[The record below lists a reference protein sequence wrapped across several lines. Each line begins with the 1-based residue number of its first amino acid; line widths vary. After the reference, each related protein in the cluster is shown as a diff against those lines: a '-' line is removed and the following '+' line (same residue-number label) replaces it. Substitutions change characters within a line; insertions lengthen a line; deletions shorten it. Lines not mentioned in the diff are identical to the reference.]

1 MRKNQMQ
8 REQFDALP
16 ADYRVLQLLRVFPQ
30 ETPGGTALLSE
41 AELDFYVEQF
51 EKSGFTGGI
60 NWYRNMSHNW
70 ASSAAVE
77 QRVRVPTLFIGARD
91 NVVIPLADIESM
103 RDHVTER
110 VYE

>member
-1 MRKNQMQ
+1 
-8 REQFDALP
+8 
-16 ADYRVLQLLRVFPQ
+16 
-30 ETPGGTALLSE
+30 
-41 AELDFYVEQF
+41 
-51 EKSGFTGGI
+51 
-60 NWYRNMSHNW
+60 MSHNW

>member
-41 AELDFYVEQF
+41 AELDFYVE
-51 EKSGFTGGI
+51 
-60 NWYRNMSHNW
+60 
-70 ASSAAVE
+70 
-77 QRVRVPTLFIGARD
+77 
-91 NVVIPLADIESM
+91 
-103 RDHVTER
+103 
-110 VYE
+110 